1 VDYLQRAIDGQYVQS
16 NIEEPKPSV
25 IKPNRNWTD
34 SKEAK
39 EWNEEPAHP
48 NGYKEAWE

>member
-1 VDYLQRAIDGQYVQS
+1 VQAE
-16 NIEEPKPSV
+16 IKQPAA
-25 IKPNRNWTD
+25 IKPNKSWTD